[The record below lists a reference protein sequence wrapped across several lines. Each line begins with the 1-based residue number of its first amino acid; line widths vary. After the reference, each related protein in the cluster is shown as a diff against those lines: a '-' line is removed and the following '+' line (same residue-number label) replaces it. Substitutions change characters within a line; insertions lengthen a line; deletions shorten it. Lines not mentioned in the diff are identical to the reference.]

1 MTPEQINDVLA
12 RIEEGESQS
21 EIARSY
27 RISAGRLSQILSAD
41 EEIAKRSAR
50 ARSISAEA
58 WLDRGLNALIE
69 ADGDSAEIARA
80 RYIAQE
86 CARRAALRNPAYRE
100 SNKTEL
106 TGPNGGPMQIERIER
121 VIVGSKAT

>member
-1 MTPEQINDVLA
+1 MTPEQIDNVLA
-12 RIEEGESQS
+12 RIEEGESQA

-27 RISAGRLSQILSAD
+27 KISAGRLSQILSAD
-41 EEIAKRSAR
+41 DEIAKRSAR

-86 CARRAALRNPAYRE
+86 CARRAALRNPAYRDKGE
-100 SNKTEL
+100 LALSNPDGSAIKF
-106 TGPNGGPMQIERIER
+106 
-121 VIVGSKAT
+121 VIDDRRE